1 MEVECDDQYIA
12 IGFVTGK
19 NNMSR
24 PCHFRAISVPS
35 CKQFLDYN
43 RLVGRYRSLSEK
55 HQRFS
60 FELFSDTWR
69 HLKELGQSYISSRP
83 RRTQRTVHERFTR
96 SRGRRTGTLAWVVQ
110 LKDDFERL
118 TMIFYLRLTD
128 LDYKKYHRRV
138 VGHVDDVRPF
148 RPYYI

>member
-19 NNMSR
+19 NKHVTSVPF
-24 PCHFRAISVPS
+24 PCHLIQ
-35 CKQFLDYN
+35 KKIDYN